1 MVPRGGRAALNQEN
15 HSSLGTDARQS
26 PNSGGIWGLLGALW
40 GSVALEAAALK
51 LLRGLAAKRFHT
63 VPERKGPFCAPKGLL
78 LCVFTA
84 VTPPKLLCVHPKCCC
99 NPQQQGAPESFAN
112 TTADA
117 RAKKRKTNLKTHV
130 KVIYFFFFF
139 LTFSLPHLRFPKFCT
154 TDHQVRESQP
164 FAEFPS
170 YKAKKRGKKGGKE
183 GWVGEITKK
192 GKRRAQGMG
201 TNPSGNCT
209 WEHGQS
215 GCTPLQQRDCAGP
228 QGPSLEY

>member
-1 MVPRGGRAALNQEN
+1 MG
-15 HSSLGTDARQS
+15 SDARKS
-26 PNSGGIWGLLGALW
+26 PNSGGIWGLWGFWGFRNCSPEAPQGFGSKEISYGA
-40 GSVALEAAALK
+40 S
-51 LLRGLAAKRFHT
+51 
-63 VPERKGPFCAPKGLL
+63 
-78 LCVFTA
+78 
-84 VTPPKLLCVHPKCCC
+84 
-99 NPQQQGAPESFAN
+99 
-112 TTADA
+112 
-117 RAKKRKTNLKTHV
+117 KKRNTNLTTHV

-139 LTFSLPHLRFPKFCT
+139 KFFDISLPHLRFPKFCT

-170 YKAKKRGKKGGKE
+170 YKAKKQGKKGGKE

-192 GKRRAQGMG
+192 GKRRVQGME

-215 GCTPLQQRDCAGP
+215 GCIPLEQRDCAGP